1 MGSVV
6 FNIDTQQDFFEGGIV
21 DIPNHESI
29 LDNLE
34 KISKVCKNNGTKV
47 ISTIRWFKED
57 SEFFSEMPDY
67 RKTFPK
73 HCIKDSKGARFINQT
88 APDSYFLLNWEG
100 GNLNFPEIH
109 KNNNV
114 VVTKK
119 SLDVFEGNQYFDA
132 IIHNLGVPFMERP
145 HYIVYGVEV
154 GPTVLGLLR
163 RGYEVTVV
171 SDANINTNG
180 QPFKKEDIITQQVSP
195 DADIKPKEILDLNFI
210 TTEKLIGE

>member
-6 FNIDTQQDFFEGGIV
+6 FNIDTQQDFFEGGLV

-29 LDNLE
+29 LSNLE
-34 KISKVCKNNGTKV
+34 KISKVCKDNGTKV
-47 ISTIRWFKED
+47 ISTIRWFKDD

-67 RKTFPK
+67 RETFPK
-73 HCIKDSKGARFINQT
+73 HCIKDTKGARFINQT
-88 APDSYFLLNWEG
+88 APDRYFLLNWEG

-195 DADIKPKEILDLNFI
+195 DADIKPKEVLALNFI
-210 TTEKLIGE
+210 TTENLVG

>member
-6 FNIDTQQDFFEGGIV
+6 FNIDTQQDFFEGGLV

-29 LDNLE
+29 LSNLE
-34 KISKVCKNNGTKV
+34 KISKACKDNGTKV
-47 ISTIRWFKED
+47 ISTIRWFKDD

-67 RKTFPK
+67 RETFPR
-73 HCIKDSKGARFINQT
+73 HCIKDTKGARFINQT
-88 APDSYFLLNWEG
+88 APDRYFLLNWEG

-195 DADIKPKEILDLNFI
+195 DADIKPKEVLALNFI
-210 TTEKLIGE
+210 TTEKLVG

>member
-1 MGSVV
+1 M
-6 FNIDTQQDFFEGGIV
+6 
-21 DIPNHESI
+21 
-29 LDNLE
+29 
-34 KISKVCKNNGTKV
+34 
-47 ISTIRWFKED
+47 
-57 SEFFSEMPDY
+57 
-67 RKTFPK
+67 
-73 HCIKDSKGARFINQT
+73 
-88 APDSYFLLNWEG
+88 
-100 GNLNFPEIH
+100 
-109 KNNNV
+109 
-114 VVTKK
+114 TKK

-195 DADIKPKEILDLNFI
+195 DADIKPKEVLALNFI
-210 TTEKLIGE
+210 TTEKLVG

>member
-6 FNIDTQQDFFEGGIV
+6 FNIDTQQDFFEGGLV

-29 LDNLE
+29 LSNLE
-34 KISKVCKNNGTKV
+34 KISKVCKDNGTKV
-47 ISTIRWFKED
+47 ISTIRWFKDD

-67 RKTFPK
+67 RETFPK
-73 HCIKDSKGARFINQT
+73 HCIKDTKGARFINQT
-88 APDSYFLLNWEG
+88 APDRYFLLNWEG

-180 QPFKKEDIITQQVSP
+180 QPFKKEDIITQQTSP
-195 DADIKPKEILDLNFI
+195 DADIKPKEVLALNFI
-210 TTEKLIGE
+210 TTENLVG